1 LPVCVKVAAAAKDS
15 DEIIVEIAL
24 FGFATT

>member
-1 LPVCVKVAAAAKDS
+1 VCVKVAAAKDS
-15 DEIIVEIAL
+15 DEIIVKIAL